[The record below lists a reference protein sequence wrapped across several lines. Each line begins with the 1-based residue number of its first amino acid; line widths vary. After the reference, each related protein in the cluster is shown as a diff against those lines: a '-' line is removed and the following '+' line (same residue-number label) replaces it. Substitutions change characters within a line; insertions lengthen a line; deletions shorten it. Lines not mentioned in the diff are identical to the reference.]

1 MATKSCQKKQRNVT
15 KKAWRTTKSF
25 SRRKKQKV
33 SECLRVIEKVFIEN
47 EHSGEEKHQKWQYA
61 CNLYNNLS
69 KEKKDKRC
77 EYAHQNIETF
87 PKKKKIRSVNMIA
100 NDIEII
106 LK

>member
-1 MATKSCQKKQRNVT
+1 MNIVEKK
-15 KKAWRTTKSF
+15 
-25 SRRKKQKV
+25 
-33 SECLRVIEKVFIEN
+33 
-47 EHSGEEKHQKWQYA
+47 KHQKRHYA

-77 EYAHQNIETF
+77 KYARKNIETF